1 MKLRSLEL
9 RQFRNY
15 DEFELKTPEEL
26 TILVGPNA
34 AGKTNVIEAIQL
46 LTAGRSFRRPQ
57 WGDLVEWGRDRAS
70 LKIKAEGEQ
79 RAAEVGLLVE
89 AGGKHTYTVNGQ
101 AKRRLSEVVGIVP
114 SVVFTPE
121 DLDLVKGPAESR
133 RDAIDSL
140 GEQLSAT
147 FASLRKD
154 YGRVLRSRNK
164 LLREGAPDRE
174 IEPWSHQLV
183 SFGSRLMVHR
193 GRLLLRLG
201 AKLTEKYAELA
212 GGERLEL
219 SYDSNTCGVTEETE
233 AERIAEEMQ
242 RELHRRA
249 GEERARQVTLVGPHR
264 DDISFEIAGRN
275 ARAFASQGQQ
285 RTAAISWKLAE
296 VGVIEEV
303 ARKKPVL
310 LLDDVMSELD
320 EVRRRAL
327 TEVVQRDVQTFVT
340 TTNIEYF
347 EPELL
352 ERALVVRLGD
362 RQ

>member
-1 MKLRSLEL
+1 MRLRSLEL

-15 DEFELKTPEEL
+15 EEFELETPEEL

-34 AGKTNVIEAIQL
+34 AGKTNAIEAVQL

-57 WGDLVEWGRDRAS
+57 WGDLVEWGRERAS
-70 LKIKAEGEQ
+70 LKIRAEGEQ
-79 RAAEVGLLVE
+79 REVEIGLLVE
-89 AGGKHTYTVNGQ
+89 TGGKHTYAVNGQ

-121 DLDLVKGPAESR
+121 DLGLVKGPAEAR

-154 YGRVLRSRNK
+154 FGRVVRSRNK

-174 IEPWSHQLV
+174 LDPWSQQLV

-193 GRLLLRLG
+193 VRLLLRLG
-201 AKLTEKYAELA
+201 ARLTEKYAELA
-212 GGERLEL
+212 NGEKLAL
-219 SYDSNTCGVTEETE
+219 AYDSNTGEVTEETD
-233 AERIAEEMQ
+233 ADRIAEEMY

-264 DDISFEIAGRN
+264 DDIAFEIAGRN
-275 ARAFASQGQQ
+275 ARAFSSQGQQ
-285 RTAAISWKLAE
+285 RTAAIAWKLAE

-303 ARKKPVL
+303 AKKKPVL

-327 TEVVQRDVQTFVT
+327 TEVVQRNVQTFVT

-352 ERALVVRLGD
+352 ERALVVRVGG
-362 RQ
+362 RR